1 MNYLIDT
8 HILLWYMVGDKRISI
23 DTQSKIENK
32 SNTIYLSNASLWEI
46 AIKVSI
52 GKLKLKGSLTD
63 LKNYLIDKGFKLLEF
78 DYDDLETLL
87 TLQFHH
93 QDPFDR
99 LIIAQSK
106 TKTLEII
113 TNDSQ
118 IKKYLDRK

>member
-8 HILLWYMVGDKRISI
+8 HILLWYILGDKRIST
-23 DTQSKIENK
+23 DTHTKIENDL
-32 SNTIYLSNASLWEI
+32 NTICLSNASLWEN

-52 GKLKLKGSLTD
+52 SKLKLNGSLTD
-63 LKNYLIDKGFKLLEF
+63 LKNYLIDKRFKILEF

-87 TLQFHH
+87 TLPFHH

-106 TKTLEII
+106 TKALEII
-113 TNDSQ
+113 TNDPQ
-118 IKKYLDRK
+118 MKKYFD

>member
-8 HILLWYMVGDKRISI
+8 HILLWYMVGDKRISKEI
-23 DTQSKIENK
+23 QNIIESK

-46 AIKVSI
+46 TIKVSI
-52 GKLKLKGSLTD
+52 GKLKLKGNLTD
-63 LKNYLIDKGFKLLEF
+63 LKYYLLEKGFKLLEF

-87 TLQFHH
+87 TIPFHH

-106 TKTLEII
+106 TKALEII
-113 TNDSQ
+113 TNDPQ
-118 IKKYLDRK
+118 VKKYII

>member
-8 HILLWYMVGDKRISI
+8 HILLWYMVGDKRISN
-23 DTQSKIENK
+23 DTQNKIENK

-46 AIKVSI
+46 AVKVSI

-63 LKNYLIDKGFKLLEF
+63 LKDYLIDKGFKLLEF

-87 TLQFHH
+87 TLPFHH

-99 LIIAQSK
+99 LIIAQVK
-106 TKTLEII
+106 TKALEII
-113 TNDSQ
+113 TNDPQ
-118 IKKYLDRK
+118 IKKYID